1 MAKHH
6 KIIGMSAPVEISAAE
21 GETEDG
27 PKTFTSTFYTG
38 GPLNIAGWD
47 LPVVVDLAGLKAGN
61 VLVANLDHDSTKRV
75 GNFQAINDGK
85 TLVAVGKA
93 TAATAARDE
102 VVNSAKA
109 GYQWQASLEV
119 NPTKVET
126 LAKGKTATV
135 NGQEITGP
143 AYITRTGTLKGFGF
157 VSHGA
162 DDNTSAT
169 IAASAAPLTKEP
181 DMDPKLQEWIEA
193 MGFDVS
199 TLSETQI
206 AGMAA
211 NFKGLNAKKPA
222 VEIKAGFEAIKAER
236 ERQEQITAY
245 ALAKCEQQPANTDA
259 IQQIAQEAIDSKWT
273 VDKLRLEILEAMT
286 PESRPPSV
294 FRKRDDGQI
303 SAELITAAVCA
314 EHNYSRLEK
323 DFDEKTLQMA
333 RDKYGDGIGLRQL
346 YRICAK
352 ANGYT
357 GDDDSVTMDMHRY
370 ACRLVPSNGRQQH
383 AANSTIS
390 IPGILSNIANKFLAD
405 GWEAGDMTWKDVSA
419 QRTVRD
425 FKTSTTYKLSGSFK
439 YEKVG
444 NGGLLKHGTVA
455 EDTYTNQAETYG
467 KMFGVSRTDIINDD
481 LGAFTSILRE
491 MSFGAIDSFNEVF
504 WTEFLADQ
512 STFFQAGYN
521 NTSSGVWSS
530 AALATLTAAELVF
543 MNQTQPNGRPLGMM
557 PDRILVPPGAKR
569 YALNALSSTQVVGT
583 TGPTPA
589 NNSFAGEYKVLST
602 PYIANSA
609 FTGYSTVKWYMLCNP
624 ARLAFIEAC
633 FLNGKQT
640 PTVEQGEA
648 SFNTLGVQM
657 RGYHDFGCN
666 KQEYRA
672 AVQGSGA

>member
-1 MAKHH
+1 MGKKYA
-6 KIIGMSAPVEISAAE
+6 IVGMSAPVAIAAAE
-21 GETEDG
+21 GDSPET
-27 PKTFTSTFYTG
+27 PKSFTATFYTG

-47 LPVVVDLAGLKAGN
+47 LPVVVDLSGLKAGN

-75 GNFQAINDGK
+75 GNFEAINDGK
-85 TLVAVGKA
+85 SLVAVGKA

-102 VVNSAKA
+102 VVKSAQA

-119 NPTKVET
+119 NPTRVET
-126 LAKGKTATV
+126 LAKGKTVTV

-143 AYITRTGTLKGFGF
+143 AYITRAGVLKGFGF

-162 DDNTSAT
+162 DDNTTAT
-169 IAASAAPLTKEP
+169 IAASAATKKETE
-181 DMDPKLQEWIEA
+181 MDPKLKQWIEA
-193 MGFDVS
+193 MGFDPEQ
-199 TLSETQI
+199 LDETQL
-206 AGMAA
+206 AGLKA
-211 NFKGLNAKKPA
+211 NFEGRQDKKSTQVA
-222 VEIKAGFEAIKAER
+222 AGFDAIKAER
-236 ERQEQITAY
+236 ERQEQIMAY
-245 ALAKCEQQPANTDA
+245 ALDKCEQQPLNTDA
-259 IQQIAQEAIDSKWT
+259 IKQIAEQAIDEKWP

-286 PESRPPSV
+286 PESRPPI
-294 FRKRDDGQI
+294 FRRRDEI
-303 SAELITAAVCA
+303 AVSAKLIEAALCA
-314 EHNYSRLEK
+314 EHGYSKLEK
-323 DFDEKTLQMA
+323 DYDEKTLQMA

-370 ACRLVPSNGRQQH
+370 ACRLVPGNGRQQH

-390 IPGILSNIANKFLAD
+390 LPGILSNIANKFLAD
-405 GWEAGDMTWKDVSA
+405 GWEAGDMTWREVSA

-425 FKTSTTYKLSGSFK
+425 FKANTTYKLSGSFK

-444 NGGLLKHGTVA
+444 NGGELKHGTVS

-512 STFFQAGYN
+512 STFFAAGNN

-569 YALNALSSTQVVGT
+569 YALNALSSTQIVGT

-589 NNSFAGEYKVLST
+589 ANSFAGEYKVLST

-609 FTGYSTVKWYMLCNP
+609 FTGYSTVKWYMICNP
-624 ARLAFIEAC
+624 ARLAMIEAC

-648 SFNTLGVQM
+648 SFSTLGVQM

-672 AVQGSGA
+672 VVQGSGA

>member
-1 MAKHH
+1 MAKHAV
-6 KIIGMSAPVEISAAE
+6 IGMSAPVAIAAAE
-21 GETEDG
+21 GDAADG

-47 LPVVVDLAGLKAGN
+47 LPVVVDLAGLKAGK

-102 VVNSAKA
+102 VVQSAQA
-109 GYQWQASLEV
+109 GYEWQASLEV
-119 NPTKVET
+119 NPTKVEA
-126 LAKGKTATV
+126 LAKGKVATV

-143 AYITRTGTLKGFGF
+143 AYITRAGTLKGFGF

-169 IAASAAPLTKEP
+169 IAASAAPSKENE
-181 DMDPKLQEWIEA
+181 MDPKLKTWIEA

-199 TLSETQI
+199 TLDENQI
-206 AGMAA
+206 AGLEA
-211 NFKGLNAKKPA
+211 NFKGQNAKKSVPQVA
-222 VEIKAGFEAIKAER
+222 AGFEAVKAER
-236 ERQEQITAY
+236 QRVEQITAY
-245 ALAKCEQQPANTDA
+245 ALDKCEQQPMNTDA
-259 IQQIAQEAIDSKWT
+259 IQLIAEEAIDKKWP

-286 PESRPPSV
+286 PESRPPV
-294 FRKRDDGQI
+294 FRKREDGAV
-303 SAELITAAVCA
+303 SAKLVEAAICA
-314 EHNYSRLEK
+314 EHGYSKLEEA
-323 DFDEKTLQMA
+323 FDETTLTMA

-370 ACRLVPSNGRQQH
+370 ACRLVPNNGRPQH

-405 GWEAGDMTWKDVSA
+405 GWEAGDMTWRDVSA

-425 FKTSTTYKLSGSFK
+425 FKASTTYKLSGAFK

-444 NGGLLKHGTVA
+444 NGGELRHGTVT

-504 WTEFLADQ
+504 WTEYLADQ
-512 STFFQAGYN
+512 STFF
-521 NTSSGVWSS
+521 TSGNANVSTGVWSS
-530 AALATLTAAELVF
+530 AALATLTAAELAF

-557 PDRILVPPGAKR
+557 PDRILVPPGSKR

-609 FTGYSTVKWYMLCNP
+609 FTGYSTVKWYMQCNP
-624 ARLAFIEAC
+624 ARLAMIEAC